1 MDASV
6 TPTRTPMMGLR
17 VLQEF
22 PATEVSSGENQ
33 GARTPARPPKRFS
46 FVIRSPE
53 CPVCGHAA
61 SNVSL
66 HSLNDWRLCLAGSHQ
81 EPRSKSNCKQSFNI
95 LWCHRSC
102 ANSGLN
108 YRFVKCIAVKET
120 PSWQRTRTLFIPF
133 RKNTKQVPA
142 RPRKCLKRCIK
153 LKRLNLI
160 SSNYACCFSSSSGF
174 EEESNTDNVIQK
186 IDIAILGSK
195 GVGKTQLVGY
205 ESLTIKLTCPTTMT

>member
-1 MDASV
+1 MCALCCQDLLERRSDSVITDKNNMDASV

-102 ANSGLN
+102 ANSGLQIRQM
-108 YRFVKCIAVKET
+108 YRRKRDSKLATYKNPLYSLPEKHET
-120 PSWQRTRTLFIPF
+120 SPRPS
-133 RKNTKQVPA
+133 
-142 RPRKCLKRCIK
+142 
-153 LKRLNLI
+153 
-160 SSNYACCFSSSSGF
+160 S
-174 EEESNTDNVIQK
+174 
-186 IDIAILGSK
+186 
-195 GVGKTQLVGY
+195 
-205 ESLTIKLTCPTTMT
+205 